1 MPAHDLEP
9 VVPDPK
15 KLRRTAW
22 ILVAIMI
29 VGGFVILKAYE
40 KRTKEAISDD
50 RPSFVTQI
58 SQTKDLTFMRQ
69 DGKVTNLMSL
79 KGKVLV
85 VQSLPQAQP
94 EGLSIGVMKR
104 LAGEY
109 AGNGDLV
116 LVTLVLDPGP
126 AEALPAQLQSVAA
139 DLGAGLPQWVVGSNE
154 KQTLHKFIKNEF
166 KANMLPH
173 EEGGKWAYDGSLV
186 LIDRNRH
193 VRRAVVPKVKVDQPD
208 VVSSNKV
215 VSFDFRQAAEWDEKG
230 LKTGTDLSNVQR
242 MEELLGETIETLLA
256 EKADVKERKSPAAL
270 VITGI
275 GFALFFILLILKN
288 KASRNLPKP

>member
-1 MPAHDLEP
+1 MPAHDLDP
-9 VVPDPK
+9 VIPDPK

-29 VGGFVILKAYE
+29 VGGFLILKAYE
-40 KRTKEAISDD
+40 KRTKEATGDD

-69 DGKVTNLMSL
+69 DGKVTDLMSL

-94 EGLSIGVMKR
+94 DALATGVMRR
-104 LAGEY
+104 LAEEFSD
-109 AGNGDLV
+109 GDEVV

-126 AEALPAQLQSVAA
+126 AEGLPAQLREIAA
-139 DLGAGLPQWVVGSNE
+139 DLGAELPQWVVGSNE
-154 KQTLHKFIKNEF
+154 KKTLHKFIKNEF

-173 EEGGKWAYDGSLV
+173 EAEGKWVYDGSLV

-193 VRRAVVPKVKVDQPD
+193 VRRAVVPKVKADNPD
-208 VVSSNKV
+208 VVTSNRV
-215 VSFDFRQAAEWDEKG
+215 VVFDFGQAAEWDEKG
-230 LKTGTDLSNVQR
+230 LITGKDLSNVER
-242 MEELLGETIETLLA
+242 MEELLNETVATLLA
-256 EKADVKERKSPAAL
+256 EKGDAKERKSPVLL
-270 VITGI
+270 VTVGI
-275 GFALFFILLILKN
+275 GFALFFILLIIKTK
-288 KASRNLPKP
+288 KAHNTTKP

>member
-1 MPAHDLEP
+1 MPVHKLDP
-9 VVPDPK
+9 VIPDPK

-40 KRTKEAISDD
+40 KRTKEATGDD

-69 DGKVTNLMSL
+69 DGKVTDLMSL

-94 EGLSIGVMKR
+94 DALATGVMKR
-104 LAGEY
+104 LAEEFSD
-109 AGNGDLV
+109 GDEVV

-126 AEALPAQLQSVAA
+126 AEGLAAQLREIAA
-139 DLGAGLPQWVVGSNE
+139 DLGAELPQWVVGSNE
-154 KQTLHKFIKNEF
+154 KKTLHKFIKNEF

-173 EEGGKWAYDGSLV
+173 EAEGKWVYDRSLV

-193 VRRAVVPKVKVDQPD
+193 VRRAVVPKVKVDNPD
-208 VVSSNKV
+208 VVTSNRV
-215 VSFDFRQAAEWDEKG
+215 VVFDFGQAAEWDEKG
-230 LKTGTDLSNVQR
+230 LMTGTDLSNVER
-242 MEELLGETIETLLA
+242 MEELLNETVATLLA
-256 EKADVKERKSPAAL
+256 EKGDAKERKSPVLL
-270 VITGI
+270 VTVGI
-275 GFALFFILLILKN
+275 GFALFFILLIIKTKRAHN
-288 KASRNLPKP
+288 TTKP